1 MCWSPQQAAALDD
14 VAGWLQTDSKPIFY
28 VAGYAGTGKTMLACH
43 LAKQAAGKVLYAAFT
58 GKAASIMRSKGCA
71 GATTIHS
78 LIYKPKDK
86 SGETLRFLETK
97 LDRLEAETPPDLAK
111 IENTKR
117 LVEAEK
123 RRVRQP
129 AFLLNPDSE
138 LRGAALLVIDECS
151 MVGQEMGQHLLS
163 FDVPILVLGDP
174 AQLPPVAS
182 AGYFT
187 RRTPDVMLTEIH
199 RQAGDNP
206 IIDMATRVREG
217 RGLPYGAYGES
228 RVLRQSEF
236 DRDEAIQSGAQI
248 LVGRNETRRRANSR
262 VRESRGFTDIYPV
275 SGDRLVCLRND
286 HDIGLLNGTIWTVT
300 KTLGGGDQT
309 RYLQVR
315 SEDDVEIVV
324 EAHAAPFLGEEVPVH
339 EIRDAQMFDF
349 GYALT
354 VHKAQGSQWDDVV
367 LIDESGCFRQDAACW
382 LYTGLTRASKRVTVV
397 R

>member
-339 EIRDAQMFDF
+339 EIRDAQMFDW
-349 GYALT
+349 GYCLT
-354 VHKAQGSQWDDVV
+354 VHRAQGSQWDEVV
-367 LIDESGCFRQDAACW
+367 LIDESSCFREHADKW
-382 LYTGLTRASKRVTVV
+382 RYTGITRASKRVTVV

>member
-1 MCWSPQQAAALDD
+1 MCWSPQQSKALDD
-14 VAGWLQTDSKPIFY
+14 VTGWLQTDSKPVFY

-43 LAKQAAGKVLYAAFT
+43 LAKQAGGKVLYAAFT
-58 GKAASIMRSKGCA
+58 GKAASVMRSKGCA

-86 SGETLRFLETK
+86 SGETLRFLEAK
-97 LDRLEAETPPDLAK
+97 LDRLQAETPPDLAK

-129 AFLLNPDSE
+129 AFLLNPESE

-163 FDVPILVLGDP
+163 FDVRILVLGDP

-199 RQAGDNP
+199 RQETDSP

-217 RGLPYGAYGES
+217 RGLPYGTYGES
-228 RVLRQSEF
+228 LVLRQSEF
-236 DRDEAIQSGAQI
+236 NRDEAIQSGAQI
-248 LVGRNETRRRANSR
+248 LVGRNETRRRANAR
-262 VRESRGFTDIYPV
+262 VRASKGLTDPYPV

-286 HDIGLLNGTIWTVT
+286 HDIGILNGTIWTVT

-324 EAHAAPFLGEEVPVH
+324 EAHAAPFRGCEVPIH

-367 LIDESGCFRQDAACW
+367 LIDESACFRQDAAMH